1 MNNPFSSDRNLFSNI
16 QRPQRPSAQPDKP
29 DIIQS
34 TPPLTTT
41 NKTLNNNTGINNNNM
56 NTGSVGGA
64 RNAYN
69 YANTITNTNVN
80 SGSNYDGGKG
90 TSNAGY
96 KYDQQPNTSANNKID
111 LNFRS

>member
-16 QRPQRPSAQPDKP
+16 QRPQRPSAQSDKP
-29 DIIQS
+29 DT
-34 TPPLTTT
+34 TPALTTS
-41 NKTLNNNTGINNNNM
+41 NKTLNNNTGINSNNM
-56 NTGSVGGA
+56 NTGSLGGA

-69 YANTITNTNVN
+69 YANTLTNTNTNVN
-80 SGSNYDGGKG
+80 SSNYDGGK
-90 TSNAGY
+90 AGY